1 MPMAMI
7 TTTTK
12 ISTSVKPLLRM
23 LRHCQA
29 LCLPLFERRGADVG
43 VVAFTAGLAV
53 AAIRGDLVIT
63 PVGARAHVL
72 IRVVPRILGQG
83 PQVAAGPVVL
93 DRGVDRR
100 FTPSLQPRSVGRA

>member
-1 MPMAMI
+1 MTMAMI

-29 LCLPLFERRGADVG
+29 LGLPLFERRGADVG

-63 PVGARAHVL
+63 AVGARAHVF
-72 IRVVPRILGQG
+72 IRFVPRILGQR
-83 PQVAAGPVVL
+83 PQVASRPVIR
-93 DRGVDRR
+93 DRGEKEC
-100 FTPSLQPRSVGRA
+100 RSRW